1 MPAPCDFQVGD
12 AVALPVGGELR
23 LVEVVTIV
31 EGRLV
36 CVDASDRRRRVL
48 HLTAEEASRR
58 GEHTRAARCP
68 TNRDDVPR
76 ERLEKGAE
84 RARC

>member
-23 LVEVVTIV
+23 LVRIIHQADGRFVCADFDPRRALLDVT
-31 EGRLV
+31 
-36 CVDASDRRRRVL
+36 
-48 HLTAEEASRR
+48 
-58 GEHTRAARCP
+58 
-68 TNRDDVPR
+68 R